1 MQLTRKERRRLKA
14 DKLARK
20 AAMYA
25 GAVGRKSPPSFY
37 ESREWRHV
45 RYQALV
51 RSDGRCQCCGASS
64 KDGATLHVDHIKPR
78 SKYRRLELELSN
90 LQVLCADCNLGKSNV
105 DETDWRQEYT
115 ASAIGSHLR
124 LVVNG

>member
-1 MQLTRKERRRLKA
+1 MKLTRKERRQIKA
-14 DKLARK
+14 AKLARK
-20 AAMYA
+20 KAMY
-25 GAVGRKSPPSFY
+25 GGLKSKSFY
-37 ESREWRHV
+37 DSPEWRKV

-64 KDGATLHVDHIKPR
+64 RDGVVLHVDHIKPR
-78 SKYRRLELELSN
+78 SKYRHLELCLSN
-90 LQVLCADCNLGKSNV
+90 LQVLCADCNLGKSNI

-115 ASAIGSHLR
+115 AGAIGSHLR